1 MIRILIAFLLLLTVG
16 ATDVIMMPKISN
28 NNDNEVKNKITP
40 QPDHTPENE
49 NEKEDIIETPKYKSF
64 WEDIYISKGNMILGT
79 ITLVTIIICLL
90 PNSTLNIKKQ

>member
-28 NNDNEVKNKITP
+28 NNHNEVENKIIP

-49 NEKEDIIETPKYKSF
+49 NEKTDIIETPKYKSF
-64 WEDIYISKGNMILGT
+64 WEDIYIVKGDMMLLT
-79 ITLVTIIICLL
+79 ITLVTLVQSSYICYQF
-90 PNSTLNIKKQ
+90 NFKN